1 MGKYES
7 LAKEIVKQI
16 GGKENVSGLT
26 HCITRLRFKLKDES
40 KANDDVLKNM
50 DGVVTVMKSGGQYQV
65 VIGNH
70 VAEVY
75 ADVCPLI
82 GLDEKATTAA
92 AEEEK
97 EKTNL
102 IDIVSNIFQPI
113 LGVMSACGMLKGLNA
128 LFVALGLYTDAAG
141 IYTMLNGIGDAL
153 FMFLPMFLGY
163 TSAKK
168 FGLKPMLGLAIGAAM
183 CYPALQGSTLSAA
196 GEPLY
201 TLFSGTVFESDIYMT
216 FLGLPIIAMDY
227 TSTVIPVIFIVYF
240 ASKCEKFFNK
250 FIPDLVKFFFVPML
264 VLLVALPIGFMIIG
278 PVSTFG
284 SMLISQFV
292 FKIREF
298 SPLLAGAVV
307 GGTWQILV
315 IFGMHWGF
323 IPVYINNM
331 VTLGYDNVMMPFF
344 GCTFATAG
352 VVLAIFCKTKDKKM
366 KELALPNFI
375 SSIFGVTEPAIY
387 GITLPMKKPFI
398 VSCIVGAIVGGFYGQ
413 FNFRKF
419 FAGGMG
425 IFEFPAMINPDGTN
439 GNIIVAIIGAALAIV
454 LAFVMMF
461 VVYREKETAPEQ
473 ASEKIEE
480 KPEVQNGL
488 LKKEVIA
495 SPLKGD
501 VLPLTECK
509 DEAFAMGILGKGVVI
524 IPEEGKVVSPVNG
537 TLTTIFPTLHAMGIT
552 SENGVEMLIHIGMNT
567 VELNGKYFTAKAK
580 QGDKISVGDVLVE
593 FDKDAI
599 AAEGYS
605 IETPVLVTN
614 ADDFLDMI
622 ETEQKTASYG
632 DTVITIMR

>member
-1 MGKYES
+1 MGKYEA
-7 LAKEIVKQI
+7 LAKEIVKQV
-16 GGKENVSGLT
+16 GGKENVNGLT
-26 HCITRLRFKLKDES
+26 HCITRLRFTLKDES

-70 VAEVY
+70 VADVY

-82 GLDEKATTAA
+82 GLEGKEANS
-92 AEEEK
+92 EEEK
-97 EKTNL
+97 KSNL

-201 TLFSGTVFESDIYMT
+201 TLFAGTVFESDIHMT
-216 FLGLPIIAMDY
+216 FLGLPMIAMDY

-264 VLLVALPIGFMIIG
+264 VLLVALPVGFLLIG
-278 PVSTFG
+278 PVTTFG

-331 VTLGYDNVMMPFF
+331 VTLGYDNIMMPFF
-344 GCTFATAG
+344 GCTFATSAI
-352 VVLAIFCKTKDKKM
+352 VLAMFFKTKNKKL
-366 KELALPNFI
+366 KEMALPSFI
-375 SSIFGVTEPAIY
+375 SGMFGVTEPAIY

-398 VSCIVGAIVGGFYGQ
+398 ISCIVGGIVGAFYGQ
-413 FNFRKF
+413 FNLREFIV
-419 FAGGMG
+419 AGIG
-425 IFEFPAMINPDGTN
+425 IFEFPAMINPDGTAA
-439 GNIIVAIIGAALAIV
+439 NIIIAVVGALAAMV
-454 LAFVMMF
+454 LGFIIMF
-461 VVYREKETAPEQ
+461 ILYREEEPVAQTTGEVATTIEQ
-473 ASEKIEE
+473 AAQQK
-480 KPEVQNGL
+480 NL

-495 SPLKGD
+495 SPLKGN

-524 IPEEGKVVSPVNG
+524 VPEEGKVVSPVNG

-552 SENGVEMLIHIGMNT
+552 SDDGAELLIHIGMNT
-567 VELNGKYFTAKAK
+567 VELNGKHFTAKAK

-622 ETEQKTASYG
+622 TEEQKTATFG
-632 DTVITIMR
+632 DTLITIMH